1 MRKRKGENRAPLT
14 NEWKKYKQ
22 LTTFTLPQRINNS
35 KAYPNED
42 DGFVSCSV
50 ENLAE
55 NVRLGDISTT
65 PGQCNKSYPRP
76 MKETYLRN
84 SEEVI
89 FTIVTPKWLVD
100 RYAQAY
106 AIKKAKG
113 IEDKPS

>member
-1 MRKRKGENRAPLT
+1 MVPRRIDNFTRAH
-14 NEWKKYKQ
+14 
-22 LTTFTLPQRINNS
+22 R
-35 KAYPNED
+35 AH
-42 DGFVSCSV
+42 V
-50 ENLAE
+50 EF
-55 NVRLGDISTT
+55 S
-65 PGQCNKSYPRP
+65 GQCNKSYPGP